1 MGGFTVWVTVLLLDI
16 YFGRAL
22 TLNCPCEI
30 RGNVFSLNLLC
41 LVFKRVLVVCPLHI
55 GCPYIRALSTNLSVC
70 VLAVCMCV
78 CHCES
83 SDGGAVPAILC
94 DHEGRGSV
102 QQFSSH
108 FVKSISA
115 QLLLLLFTSLVSSQ
129 WDHYAMLPHLSQ
141 DGTQH
146 PAVFDCFHA
155 GPNSVVWLESVF
167 LMDFFY

>member
-1 MGGFTVWVTVLLLDI
+1 MDGFTVWVTVLLLDI

-115 QLLLLLFTSLVSSQ
+115 QLLLLLFTSLIASHGIIMQCYHIFARMVLNALLSLTVSK
-129 WDHYAMLPHLSQ
+129 
-141 DGTQH
+141 QH
-146 PAVFDCFHA
+146 PPLLYGWNLC
-155 GPNSVVWLESVF
+155 S
-167 LMDFFY
+167 

>member
-1 MGGFTVWVTVLLLDI
+1 MDGFTVWVTVLLLDI
-16 YFGRAL
+16 FFGRAL

-70 VLAVCMCV
+70 LLAVCMCV

-83 SDGGAVPAILC
+83 SGGGAVPAILC

-115 QLLLLLFTSLVSSQ
+115 QLLLLLFTSLVSTHGIIMQ
-129 WDHYAMLPHLSQ
+129 CYHIFPRMVLNALLSLTVSMQ
-141 DGTQH
+141 DPTLLYGWNL
-146 PAVFDCFHA
+146 C
-155 GPNSVVWLESVF
+155 S
-167 LMDFFY
+167 